1 MTIVRC
7 NMRRIDLDEA
17 GCIGNQNGEAIYIL
31 KEGESV
37 AILNTVDRILRRDA
51 IYNPDKLSKVKMRF
65 VKFNPSAPKEWGMK
79 YPLIL
84 VLLDYIQYQ
93 TGKLVYRNGV
103 TINRTNLAKV
113 CGVSPSTIDRQLKG
127 LIEEDVIKPVK
138 DGRDTIFY
146 VNPYVVHVGP
156 KVQNSLLELFSG
168 SRYKDTYEKTLER
181 KKK

>member
-1 MTIVRC
+1 
-7 NMRRIDLDEA
+7 MRRVDLNEA

-37 AILNTVDRILRRDA
+37 AVLEAGDRILRRDA

-103 TINRTNLAKV
+103 TINRRNLSKV
-113 CGVSPSTIDRQLKG
+113 CGVSPSTVDRQLKG
-127 LIEEDVIKPVK
+127 LMEEDVIKAVK
-138 DGRDTIFY
+138 NGRDTVFY
-146 VNPYVVHVGP
+146 INPYVVHVGP
-156 KVQNSLLELFSG
+156 KVHGSLLELFKA
-168 SRYKDTYEKTLER
+168 SRYREMYEKTLER
-181 KKK
+181 NKK